1 MNIRNKQ
8 MIYQRGYT
16 IQNKLR
22 VCLESLHVIT
32 NDNENNN
39 NNVNNNDNDYGYDNE
54 NENDNDNG

>member
-22 VCLESLHVIT
+22 VYLESLPVIT
-32 NDNENNN
+32 NDNDNNN
-39 NNVNNNDNDYGYDNE
+39 NNSDNNK
-54 NENDNDNG
+54 NDNG